1 MKVHVKRQLDNLT
14 KKNLERIS
22 SECVDVMIHDVAEP
36 SVFKVVF
43 EIGVYFL
50 FNMLH
55 QLISRAL
62 FIH

>member
-43 EIGVYFL
+43 EIGV
-50 FNMLH
+50 
-55 QLISRAL
+55 
-62 FIH
+62 